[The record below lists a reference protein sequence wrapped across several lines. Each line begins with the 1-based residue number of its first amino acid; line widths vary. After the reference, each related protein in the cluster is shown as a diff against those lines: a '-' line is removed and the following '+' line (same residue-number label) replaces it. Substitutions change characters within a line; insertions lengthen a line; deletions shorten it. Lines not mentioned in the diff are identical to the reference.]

1 MAQADNTLDAPEI
14 SKPSVENAI
23 VKWLRRIAIVI
34 ELAIWAIG
42 ALAMLFKLNSWEG
55 SRELFTLFFT
65 LLALFYLL
73 FTFLVSFAK
82 GRNQIAGAI
91 ATGISLFLALAGALF
106 VLNSWRDGKVMLISG
121 LVLGGIAFV
130 TTLYLMLKAK
140 DARHST
146 KFFWNILVRL
156 AVVFLFTL
164 V

>member
-1 MAQADNTLDAPEI
+1 MTQADNTLDAPEI

-42 ALAMLFKLNSWEG
+42 ALAMLFKLNAWNG
-55 SRELFTLFFT
+55 SREISTLFFT

-82 GRNQIAGAI
+82 GRNQIVGAI
-91 ATGISLFLALAGALF
+91 ATGISLFLTLAGALF
-106 VLNSWRDGKVMLISG
+106 VLNAWRAGKAMLVSG
-121 LVLGGIAFV
+121 LVLGGIAFFAS
-130 TTLYLMLKAK
+130 LYLMLKAK
-140 DARHST
+140 EARHST
-146 KFFWNILVRL
+146 RFYWNILVRL